1 MVQLTQNTRYNFL
14 NTADLPQSEILRLV
28 RLALDLKNGEVKK
41 NLVGKTLATLFFNP
55 SVRTRVSFA
64 SAMAKLGGQAIEIS
78 GDNAWSFEY
87 EDDVVMDGSTIE
99 HVKDV
104 ARVLSRYCDALA
116 IRCSELVT
124 KSTESAQVGT
134 WSSAKQDTVINSF
147 ARYATVPVIN
157 MESNLYHPC
166 QGLGDAAT
174 ITEQLGSTH
183 HKKYVMTW
191 AYHPKALP
199 MATPNSQIL
208 AACDLGMDVVIAH
221 PHGWELD
228 PDILA
233 IARTRAQQ
241 SGGSLAVSYDRY
253 EAVEGAQ
260 IVCAKS
266 WGALQYYGQW
276 DREKQLRAELKDW
289 IVDEKLMSRTA
300 NGKFMH
306 CLPVRRNVEVTDGV
320 LDSPT
325 SIVIDE
331 AENRMWAQMALLTT
345 LLDTNPAS

>member
-1 MVQLTQNTRYNFL
+1 MVQLSTQHVHYNFL

-28 RLALDLKNGEVKK
+28 GLALDLKYGRVNKS
-41 NLVGKTLATLFFNP
+41 LAGKTLATLFFNP

-104 ARVLSRYCDALA
+104 AQVLSRYCDALA

-124 KSTESAQVGT
+124 KSASSAQVGS
-134 WSSAKQDTVINSF
+134 WASANQDTVINSF

-166 QGLGDAAT
+166 QGLGDATT
-174 ITEQLGSTH
+174 ITEQLGTTH
-183 HKKYVMTW
+183 GKKYVMTW

-208 AACDLGMDVVIAH
+208 AACDLGMHVVIAH

-233 IARTRAQQ
+233 SAQSRAQQ
-241 SGGSLAVSYDRY
+241 SGGSLAISYDQQA
-253 EAVEGAQ
+253 AVEDAH

-276 DREKQLRAELKDW
+276 EKEKQLRADLKHW
-289 IVDEKLMSRTA
+289 IVDQELMQRTA

-306 CLPVRRNVEVTDGV
+306 CLPVRRNVEVTDAV
-320 LDSPT
+320 LDSPA
-325 SIVIDE
+325 SVVIDE

-345 LLDTNPAS
+345 LLETNN